1 MEDYMIQSKLD
12 EFDRRISQL
21 ENSLQPNNPWDNS
34 ESKFDDLERKI
45 QDKQFTIDDLKNRS
59 NSF

>member
-1 MEDYMIQSKLD
+1 MIQSKLD

-21 ENSLQPNNPWDNS
+21 ENSIQPSNPWDNS

-45 QDKQFTIDDLKNRS
+45 QDMQFTIDDLKNRS